1 MTCLIVI
8 AGLQSLS
15 SSKMERHT
23 VPEGYTFGWN
33 NGGSN
38 LPEGER
44 KKKLHAK
51 PRLILTDCLDHWCRA
66 NKLASDT
73 HTPLCTTVPHL
84 TSPTHQMGYFHNY
97 Y

>member
-15 SSKMERHT
+15 SSKMDRHT

-38 LPEGER
+38 LPEE
-44 KKKLHAK
+44 KESYLHAELRLLSDSWFK
-51 PRLILTDCLDHWCRA
+51 P
-66 NKLASDT
+66 S
-73 HTPLCTTVPHL
+73 V
-84 TSPTHQMGYFHNY
+84 
-97 Y
+97 

>member
-38 LPEGER
+38 LPDEEER
-44 KKKLHAK
+44 ITCMQH
-51 PRLILTDCLDHWCRA
+51 
-66 NKLASDT
+66 
-73 HTPLCTTVPHL
+73 
-84 TSPTHQMGYFHNY
+84 
-97 Y
+97 

>member
-8 AGLQSLS
+8 AGRQSLS

-38 LPEGER
+38 LPDEEEE
-44 KKKLHAK
+44 
-51 PRLILTDCLDHWCRA
+51 I
-66 NKLASDT
+66 
-73 HTPLCTTVPHL
+73 
-84 TSPTHQMGYFHNY
+84 TSIQC
-97 Y
+97 

>member
-44 KKKLHAK
+44 KKKLLACK
-51 PRLILTDCLDHWCRA
+51 TKANINRLFR
-66 NKLASDT
+66 
-73 HTPLCTTVPHL
+73 PLV
-84 TSPTHQMGYFHNY
+84 
-97 Y
+97 

>member
-38 LPEGER
+38 LPEGGKE
-44 KKKLHAK
+44 KKLLACKAK
-51 PRLILTDCLDHWCRA
+51 A
-66 NKLASDT
+66 N
-73 HTPLCTTVPHL
+73 
-84 TSPTHQMGYFHNY
+84 M
-97 Y
+97 